1 MCDHSLLL
9 FIKPTACPGKMGRQ
23 MKALQRKVKAEREIE
38 GSGEAGEGGQLA
50 DPAFKAS

>member
-9 FIKPTACPGKMGRQ
+9 FIKPTACPGKMGRH
-23 MKALQRKVKAEREIE
+23 MKALQRKVKEREIE
-38 GSGEAGEGGQLA
+38 GGGEAGEGGQLA